1 LFYNLLNL
9 FPITTQLSA
18 WHSGI
23 GLTGLVILLALA
35 LYAFHT
41 SLGGQ
46 PLFGHARL
54 ED

>member
-1 LFYNLLNL
+1 MRL
-9 FPITTQLSA
+9 PA
-18 WHSGI
+18 WCSGI
-23 GLTGLVILLALA
+23 ALAGLALMLALA

-46 PLFGHARL
+46 PMFGRASL